1 MIFRSCPV
9 NPDVIRLQILMS
21 RFLRFIWNDAIAYLA
36 GAIAIIGV
44 VVVLLPIQ
52 GMPEYYGYWVL
63 GVGSI
68 VLAYRIAKSAALL
81 SLGSHTCPK
90 VLDKY
95 IGFRDVAKIHYSFTS
110 DSSTVRGTWQS
121 FDQQC
126 DLMVA
131 YWKSYPSFHI
141 AYWNTSDA
149 NAG

>member
-1 MIFRSCPV
+1 
-9 NPDVIRLQILMS
+9 MS

-81 SLGSHTCPK
+81 SLS
-90 VLDKY
+90 L
-95 IGFRDVAKIHYSFTS
+95 IH
-110 DSSTVRGTWQS
+110 
-121 FDQQC
+121 
-126 DLMVA
+126 
-131 YWKSYPSFHI
+131 I
-141 AYWNTSDA
+141 
-149 NAG
+149 